1 MAFLLQM
8 LTFNDTTV
16 VILKYVELV
25 TYNVQRHSM
34 TTLNDMTVVIFVRGR
49 HNSCHFNFFVLM
61 QIQ

>member
-1 MAFLLQM
+1 MCRV
-8 LTFNDTTV
+8 TPFNDTTV

-34 TTLNDMTVVIFVRGR
+34 TTLNDMTIVIFVRGR